1 MKGVSS
7 HEVNVMFPHLPS
19 HFHWQSSYGVLTF
32 GAKNLDFVVAYI
44 QNQKTHHAQNQL
56 ERYLE
61 QTGDDA

>member
-1 MKGVSS
+1 
-7 HEVNVMFPHLPS
+7 MFPHLPS